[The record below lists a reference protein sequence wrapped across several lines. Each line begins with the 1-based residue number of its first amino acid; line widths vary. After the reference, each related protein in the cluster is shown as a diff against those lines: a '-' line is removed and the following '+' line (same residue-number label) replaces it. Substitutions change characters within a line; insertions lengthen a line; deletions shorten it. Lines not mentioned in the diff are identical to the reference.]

1 MVIHK
6 KATINSENRNN
17 KCLKVLCKAELHLN
31 EILDYLEEFGCLQIF
46 KKLFNSKINLFSVS
60 WQNLQKFK
68 KSNPFIAISITFV
81 DGIDDD
87 KDQLEIKDLFLQF

>member
-31 EILDYLEEFGCLQIF
+31 EILDHLEEFGCLQIF
-46 KKLFNSKINLFSVS
+46 
-60 WQNLQKFK
+60 
-68 KSNPFIAISITFV
+68 
-81 DGIDDD
+81 
-87 KDQLEIKDLFLQF
+87 